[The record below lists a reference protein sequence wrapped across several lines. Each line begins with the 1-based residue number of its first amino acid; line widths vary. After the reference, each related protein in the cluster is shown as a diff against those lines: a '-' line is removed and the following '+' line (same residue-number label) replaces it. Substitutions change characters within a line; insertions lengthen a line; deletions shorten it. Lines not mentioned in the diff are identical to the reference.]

1 MNARKILWLI
11 TAVLV
16 LVLTLLALSILTCND
31 CGYSHA
37 AYNAT
42 ARSIYATNTA
52 VAKLIEGTHA
62 AQTAT
67 AQSPR

>member
-1 MNARKILWLI
+1 MLWLI
-11 TAVLV
+11 AAVLV
-16 LVLTLLALSILTCND
+16 LVLALLALSIITCND
-31 CGYSHA
+31 CGVSNA

-42 ARSIYATNTA
+42 VSSVHATNTA
-52 VAKLIEGTHA
+52 VLKLLEGTHA